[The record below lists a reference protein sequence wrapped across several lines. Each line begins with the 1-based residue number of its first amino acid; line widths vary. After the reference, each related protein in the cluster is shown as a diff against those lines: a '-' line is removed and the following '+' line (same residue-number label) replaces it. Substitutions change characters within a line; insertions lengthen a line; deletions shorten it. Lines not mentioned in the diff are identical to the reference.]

1 VLDATSTMAHR
12 GAWVARGLLAAARP
26 RQWIKNLFVFAALVF
41 AGKLD
46 DGSSFAEAIVC
57 FAAFCAASSA
67 AYLLNDVVDAES
79 DRTHPVKCRRP
90 IAAGIVAPRLALTA
104 SATLAGLAIA
114 AAFALDLGVGAYVCA
129 FLAIQIAYSA
139 RLKHVALLDV
149 MVIAGLFVLR
159 AAAGAQAIGVPS
171 SDWLLV
177 CTAMI
182 ALFLGFAKRRGE
194 LLLVRGDRTPGRA
207 VLDDYSLALVD
218 QLLAIVAGGTIIA
231 YTLYTIEAVKHSFLA
246 TVPFVVFG
254 VFRYLLLVH
263 KEDLGEEPERVLLG
277 DRQII
282 LTVLGWVVV
291 AAILKLR

>member
-1 VLDATSTMAHR
+1 VLDATPTIAHR
-12 GAWVARGLLAAARP
+12 GAWVARGLLTAARP

-46 DGSSFAEAIVC
+46 NGTSFAEAIAC

-67 AYLLNDVVDAES
+67 AYLLNDVVDLDS
-79 DRTHPVKCRRP
+79 DRAHPVKSRRP
-90 IAAGIVAPRLALTA
+90 IAAGVVAPRLALMVA
-104 SATLAGLAIA
+104 AALATLAIA
-114 AAFALDLGVGAYVCA
+114 GGFALDVGVGAYVCG

-139 RLKHVALLDV
+139 TLKHVALLDV
-149 MVIAGLFVLR
+149 MVIAGLFVIR

-194 LLLVRGDRTPGRA
+194 LVLVHADRTPGRA

-218 QLLAIVAGGTIIA
+218 QLLAIVGASTIIA
-231 YTLYTIEAVKHSFLA
+231 YTLYTIDAVKHSFLA

-254 VFRYLLLVH
+254 IFRYLLLVH
-263 KEDLGEEPERVLLG
+263 KEDLGEEPERVLLS

-282 LTVLGWVVV
+282 LAVAGWIAV
-291 AAILKLR
+291 AAFLKLR

>member
-1 VLDATSTMAHR
+1 MLDATPTIA
-12 GAWVARGLLAAARP
+12 GASVAGGLLRAARP
-26 RQWIKNLFVFAALVF
+26 RQWIKNLFVFAGLVF
-41 AGKLD
+41 AGKLGN
-46 DGSSFAEAIVC
+46 GSAFAEAIVC
-57 FAAFCAASSA
+57 FGAFCAASSA
-67 AYLLNDVVDAES
+67 AYLLNDVVDVES
-79 DRTHPVKCRRP
+79 DRAHPVKRHRP
-90 IAAGIVAPRLALTA
+90 IAAGIVAPRLALA
-104 SATLAGLAIA
+104 VAATLAAVGIA
-114 AAFALDLGVGAYVCA
+114 AAFALDAGTGGYLCA
-129 FLAIQIAYSA
+129 FLVIQIAYSA

-149 MVIAGLFVLR
+149 MVIAGLFVIR

-194 LLLVRGDRTPGRA
+194 LVLVHADRTPGRA

-218 QLLAIVAGGTIIA
+218 QLLAIVAAGTIIA
-231 YTLYTIEAVKHSFLA
+231 YTLYTIDAVKHSFLA
-246 TVPFVVFG
+246 TVPFVAFG

-282 LTVLGWVVV
+282 LTVAGWIAV